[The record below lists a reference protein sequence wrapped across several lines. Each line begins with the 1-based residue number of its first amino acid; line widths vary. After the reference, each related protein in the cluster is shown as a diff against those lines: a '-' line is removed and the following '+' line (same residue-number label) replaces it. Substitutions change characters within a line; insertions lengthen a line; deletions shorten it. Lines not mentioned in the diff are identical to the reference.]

1 MQPSPGWIPP
11 APAGRRPAARRP
23 SSPRWPFFLGG
34 GLAGLLV
41 LALLVHRPLLR
52 WIIENQAASLG
63 LSLRFDDL
71 SVGLGPVS
79 VSDARFGL
87 VGQKLLVG
95 EASSLEFAP
104 SLFSSSRVTAKDGRI
119 TVVGP
124 LRSALEGVSRWRSA
138 HGDSSGIEVAGR
150 NMTFELRDEA
160 TSAPWLRITGA
171 SATPSGRGGLL
182 RAAGVA
188 VFGAGLGPLSIGWTS
203 RSQGLSLWLGE
214 AGEAASHSRMELLSS
229 STPTVRITLQ
239 KAPLGSLA
247 QPLGLPSTLAAAVD
261 GQAELAFP
269 AGQGLQG
276 KMSGAL
282 RGVRLPGA
290 EWSGLVLGPTTFGSR
305 ITGAADA
312 SRVAFEGLTVQSGG
326 MTAQGNATWVRQPVG
341 GLLQGQFA
349 GAVPCGMLV
358 GNAVAA
364 NIGGALGNMAG
375 IVAGAAL
382 GGQVSISVAFQ
393 INTQDP
399 RNNTVTPQIGV
410 GCSLQMP

>member
-1 MQPSPGWIPP
+1 
-11 APAGRRPAARRP
+11 
-23 SSPRWPFFLGG
+23 
-34 GLAGLLV
+34 
-41 LALLVHRPLLR
+41 
-52 WIIENQAASLG
+52 
-63 LSLRFDDL
+63 
-71 SVGLGPVS
+71 
-79 VSDARFGL
+79 
-87 VGQKLLVG
+87 
-95 EASSLEFAP
+95 
-104 SLFSSSRVTAKDGRI
+104 
-119 TVVGP
+119 
-124 LRSALEGVSRWRSA
+124 
-138 HGDSSGIEVAGR
+138 
-150 NMTFELRDEA
+150 
-160 TSAPWLRITGA
+160 
-171 SATPSGRGGLL
+171 
-182 RAAGVA
+182 
-188 VFGAGLGPLSIGWTS
+188 
-203 RSQGLSLWLGE
+203 
-214 AGEAASHSRMELLSS
+214 
-229 STPTVRITLQ
+229 
-239 KAPLGSLA
+239 
-247 QPLGLPSTLAAAVD
+247 
-261 GQAELAFP
+261 
-269 AGQGLQG
+269 
-276 KMSGAL
+276 MSGAL